1 MKNEDKD
8 SSFMKKALYR
18 IWTDDLRL
26 TMALLY
32 HWVKRA
38 CSIHDL
44 AIFHYESTA
53 YMYICS
59 RLIMEI
65 MEK

>member
-1 MKNEDKD
+1 MGYFYYKYQQYLYSPMKNEDED
-8 SSFMKKALYR
+8 WSFVEKALYR

-38 CSIHDL
+38 FFI
-44 AIFHYESTA
+44 
-53 YMYICS
+53 
-59 RLIMEI
+59 
-65 MEK
+65 